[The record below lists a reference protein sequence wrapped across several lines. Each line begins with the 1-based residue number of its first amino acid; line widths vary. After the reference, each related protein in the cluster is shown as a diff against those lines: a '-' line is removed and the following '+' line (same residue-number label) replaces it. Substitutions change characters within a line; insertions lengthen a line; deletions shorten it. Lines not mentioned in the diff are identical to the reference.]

1 MNNLI
6 GYMEMNEQK
15 IDELIDKAL
24 REEAQ
29 LPEGL
34 GARLERHIDG
44 LAASDRAEARR
55 IPMRRRWLAR
65 FSVAASIL
73 LAIGTGIYFSGKENA
88 PKDTFSDPQEAALVA
103 SQALAFMSE
112 NLNKG
117 LDNMQQAQ
125 KKVAE
130 VNNVLDKQF
139 K

>member
-1 MNNLI
+1 
-6 GYMEMNEQK
+6 MNEQK

-65 FSVAASIL
+65 FSVAASIW
-73 LAIGTGIYFSGKENA
+73 TGIYFSGKENA